1 MFNIGDQVV
10 HKFNGAG
17 VVAGIEEKTLEGD
30 ILQFVRVRLTMQEGD
45 ILIPLKNG
53 ITPDLRKAVT
63 DEGIKELEEILAGKK
78 SVVEIKDED
87 TPIDPKELINS
98 NDQFQIAQAIRLL
111 TQLVKEE
118 DADASYKD
126 LLSSARMKL
135 TSELMLIKGITKAS
149 ALALI
154 NRSIHGTEKFMRA
167 AQKRR
172 KKIAKSK
179 GQS

>member
-10 HKFNGAG
+10 HKTHGAG
-17 VVAGIEEKTLEGD
+17 VVTGLEERTIEGEV
-30 ILQFVRVRLTMQEGD
+30 LQFVRVRLTIQEGD
-45 ILIPLKNG
+45 ILIPLQNG

-63 DEGIKELEEILAGKK
+63 EEGIKELEEILAGHKY
-78 SVVEIKDED
+78 VVENMDKEN
-87 TPIDPKELINS
+87 PINPQVLIDS
-98 NDQFQIAQAIRLL
+98 NDPFQIAQAIRLL
-111 TQLVKEE
+111 TELVKEE
-118 DADASYKD
+118 DAEASYKEI
-126 LLSSARMKL
+126 LSNARMKL

-149 ALALI
+149 ALAFI